1 MLNSNK
7 VSEIK
12 IIVADL
18 LQDLD
23 SMVDMESVSP
33 LKWEELNMA
42 ADNIKRKINTLM
54 IEHERYN
61 LLKLKQAI
69 SELSKSHQEPNS
81 GIYRHQDNYS
91 KPVEITP
98 KPVDIFSKP
107 TEMFTKPAEVY
118 TKPVEEEEIELFQD
132 TRSSIMDIPKR
143 NNISWKGNILGPKV
157 DDLNSAIT
165 LNDKLFFIKALFNN
179 DEDQYKLSIQRL
191 NEMRSMDEALEYT
204 RAAFP
209 DWDEESNTIFR
220 FYMILRRRFDA

>member
-23 SMVDMESVSP
+23 SMIDMESVSP

-69 SELSKSHQEPNS
+69 SELSKSHQEP
-81 GIYRHQDNYS
+81 
-91 KPVEITP
+91 
-98 KPVDIFSKP
+98 
-107 TEMFTKPAEVY
+107 
-118 TKPVEEEEIELFQD
+118 KPVEEEEIELFQD

-191 NEMRSMDEALEYT
+191 NEMHSMDEALEYT